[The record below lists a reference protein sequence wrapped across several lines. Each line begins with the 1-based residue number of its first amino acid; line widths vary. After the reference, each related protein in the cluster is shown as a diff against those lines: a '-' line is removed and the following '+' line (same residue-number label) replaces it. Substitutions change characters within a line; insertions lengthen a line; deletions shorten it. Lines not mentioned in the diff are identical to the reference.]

1 MKTSCP
7 EQRVVIKTPSR
18 VFSRDKLNVSKTNV
32 YVVLTNT
39 NQLHNIYE
47 KLSLRESKQTRVLC
61 HELKRQRFRFLV
73 PRFISVVPPLPT
85 FRNRA
90 LYPLCVD
97 HRGKGL
103 IVCKLLESFFTIVA
117 RACTRVT
124 RARVSI
130 SRVRTLAS
138 ASMRSVI
145 EE

>member
-1 MKTSCP
+1 MPRIEKAT
-7 EQRVVIKTPSR
+7 
-18 VFSRDKLNVSKTNV
+18 FSIPRPTV
-32 YVVLTNT
+32 Y
-39 NQLHNIYE
+39 I
-47 KLSLRESKQTRVLC
+47 RC
-61 HELKRQRFRFLV
+61 
-73 PRFISVVPPLPT
+73 PPLPT